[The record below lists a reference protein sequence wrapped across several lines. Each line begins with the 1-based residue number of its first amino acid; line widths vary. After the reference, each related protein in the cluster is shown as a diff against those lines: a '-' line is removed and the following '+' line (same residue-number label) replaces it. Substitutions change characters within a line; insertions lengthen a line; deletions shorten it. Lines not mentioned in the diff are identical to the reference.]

1 TTAATLSRNAVYLP
15 RTDSVFA
22 ARLFQVLTVRSRLTL
37 ASCLASAANARP
49 VTVSPCPRSVVRSK
63 PVAASHS
70 LITLSVPAAAS
81 VFPCGENARHQTSP
95 LLFRVIRSF
104 AVRQSH
110 RTTVISSLA
119 DASDFPSEEK

>member
-1 TTAATLSRNAVYLP
+1 
-15 RTDSVFA
+15 
-22 ARLFQVLTVRSRLTL
+22 
-37 ASCLASAANARP
+37 
-49 VTVSPCPRSVVRSK
+49 
-63 PVAASHS
+63 SHS

-81 VFPCGENARHQTSP
+81 VLPCGENARHQTSP

-119 DASDFPSEEK
+119 DASDFPSEEKATAWTVPLCPFNLVLSAGVAKSQILMVRSVPPLARKRLSGENATQRTPAVCPLSAAISLP